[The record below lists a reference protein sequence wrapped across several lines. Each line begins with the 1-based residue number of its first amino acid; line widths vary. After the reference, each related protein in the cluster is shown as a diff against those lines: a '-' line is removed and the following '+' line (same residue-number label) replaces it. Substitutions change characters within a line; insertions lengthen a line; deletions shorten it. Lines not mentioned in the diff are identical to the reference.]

1 MNLVLALRLALKSLF
16 FHRTIALVTILGVA
30 IGMTVIG
37 AILVVDHNTAKS
49 ERVIHAHLEAQI
61 EKKGGKPAK
70 RVVVDNVAPA
80 VERITFL
87 RLNEEGHFDETV
99 IADRKARKDASPL
112 TRAVP
117 DQTVD
122 DTEAKSPRDPNEKLG
137 EQDYQAMRLAVRM
150 ASLFAFS
157 IGAIIVFYTMRY
169 GVASRQREFALLL
182 TVGEQRRTVA
192 SSIGMEAVV
201 MGGLGSALGAL
212 LAIPVGIWLLRH
224 GVTTTGRTVYVGL
237 SIPYWELAAF
247 ALLGVLVSLAGVMG
261 PVRSILKLKIRD
273 VLQPRFV
280 SEDIASEAWKHSGL
294 GWMLLP
300 LTLAAYLMLRP
311 FLHSWLSVVQFFLVE
326 AVFVVVFAGAVLWW
340 VQPLL
345 SSVIRFSEW
354 LLKRFFPLATLLTG
368 RRMRLTSKRYV
379 FSISGLV
386 LVFSMVMALQG
397 ITGSLK
403 SEIEVWANKALLPY
417 QFFFYKPRAKGRFED
432 RDVAHMAAMGVTFLR
447 MSPRVES
454 AIPYRVVNR
463 TDFNRMRS
471 LDRPGF
477 AASRFNRLFG
487 PGQVI
492 LTRTLARRF
501 QLEVGDVLLYEMD
514 GAKHRFEVVEISD
527 EWAYYPEPGQYINV
541 RSYAIF
547 STGNPLFENI
557 EPFVGR
563 FGAARSRH
571 GGMMIMTPRQA
582 APLLPYYQPTYNS
595 ASLGYAQIREIDRD
609 FLIFDFILAMTILL
623 ATVGVVNSML
633 VQVRARAR
641 EFSLL
646 KVVGMGRWQVS
657 GLLLIEGVITGL
669 VSAMLAVILGL
680 VLGLVSVAFLDRFTL
695 FQLDYI
701 LSPWAIGGTLVAVP
715 LICMIAA
722 IYPAWTAVRT
732 SSSESLHYE

>member
-1 MNLVLALRLALKSLF
+1 MNIILALRLALKSLF
-16 FHRTIALVTILGVA
+16 FHRTIALVTVLGVA

-37 AILVVDHNTAKS
+37 AILVVDHNTAQS
-49 ERVIHAHLEAQI
+49 ERMIHSHLEQQI
-61 EKKGGKPAK
+61 KNQGGHPAK
-70 RVVVDNVAPA
+70 RVVVENVAPT

-99 IADRKARKDASPL
+99 IAERKARDASSPL
-112 TRAVP
+112 IRAVP
-117 DQTVD
+117 DQSVD
-122 DTEAKSPRDPNEKLG
+122 EAEARPPTDPNEKLG

-192 SSIGMEAVV
+192 SSIGMEALI
-201 MGGLGSALGAL
+201 MGGLGSAIGAL
-212 LAIPVGIWLLRH
+212 LSVPVGIWLLRN
-224 GVTTTGRTVYVGL
+224 GVTTTGRSVYVGL

-247 ALLGVLVSLAGVMG
+247 AVLGILVSLAGVIG
-261 PVRSILKLKIRD
+261 PVRSILKLRIRD

-280 SEDIASEAWKHSGL
+280 SEDIAAEALKHSGL
-294 GWMLLP
+294 GWMLMP

-326 AVFVVVFAGAVLWW
+326 AAFVVVFAGAVLWW

-345 SSVIRFSEW
+345 AGVIRFSEW
-354 LLKRFFPLATLLTG
+354 LLKRLFPLATLLTG
-368 RRMRLTSKRYV
+368 RRMCLTSRRYV

-386 LVFSMVMALQG
+386 LVFSMVMALHG

-403 SEIEVWANKALLPY
+403 SEIEVWAKNALLPY
-417 QFFFYKPRAKGRFED
+417 QFFFSQPRAKGGFED
-432 RDVAHMAAMGVTFLR
+432 RDAAQMAALGVTFLR

-454 AIPYRVVNR
+454 VIPYRVVNR
-463 TDFNRMRS
+463 NDFNRMRA
-471 LDRPGF
+471 LDKPGF
-477 AASRFNRLFG
+477 AVNRFDRLFG

-501 QLEVGDVLLYEMD
+501 HLEVGDVLVYQHE
-514 GAKHRFEVVEISD
+514 GQAHRFEVVEISD

-547 STGNPLFENI
+547 STGNPLFKDI
-557 EPFVGR
+557 EPFVGHY
-563 FGAARSRH
+563 GAARRRQ
-571 GGMMIMTPRQA
+571 GGVMLMTPRQA
-582 APLLPYYQPTYNS
+582 APLLPYYQPTFNS

-633 VQVRARAR
+633 VQVRSRTR

-657 GLLLIEGVITGL
+657 GLLLIEVVITGM
-669 VSAMLAVILGL
+669 VSALLAVVLGV
-680 VLGLVSVAFLDRFTL
+680 VLGLVSVTFLDRFTL

-701 LSPWAIGGTLVAVP
+701 LSPWAIAGTLIAVP

-722 IYPAWTAVRT
+722 IYPAWTAVRI